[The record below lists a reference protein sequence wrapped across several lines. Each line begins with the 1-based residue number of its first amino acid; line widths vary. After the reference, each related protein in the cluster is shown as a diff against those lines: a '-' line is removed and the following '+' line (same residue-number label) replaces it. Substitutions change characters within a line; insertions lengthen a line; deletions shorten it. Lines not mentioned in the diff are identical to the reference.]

1 MIQERPSLMVA
12 ALSKE
17 EIKITTA
24 LMGFLL
30 VIKDGVEVSGDNA

>member
-1 MIQERPSLMVA
+1 MVA